1 MLWILNFVQLY
12 MLVDRIKILIFG
24 IKKKSIFILLSIF
37 EVDGN
42 FNMQSAC
49 PILQVQL

>member
-12 MLVDRIKILIFG
+12 MLVDRIKVLIFG
-24 IKKKSIFILLSIF
+24 IEKSIFILLSIF
-37 EVDGN
+37 EVDIN
-42 FNMQSAC
+42 FKMQSAC